1 MLYLISCN
9 TYILNCY
16 RLFNVFHYY
25 IKENRKMSKEKRV
38 QGIMMTHLY

>member
-1 MLYLISCN
+1 MYLKLS
-9 TYILNCY
+9 

-25 IKENRKMSKEKRV
+25 IKENGKISKEKCV